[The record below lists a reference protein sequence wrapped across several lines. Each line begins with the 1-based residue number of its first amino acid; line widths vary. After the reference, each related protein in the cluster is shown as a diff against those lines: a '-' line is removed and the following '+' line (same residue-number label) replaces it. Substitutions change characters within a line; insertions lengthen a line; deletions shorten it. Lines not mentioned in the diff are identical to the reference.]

1 MLNRPVIL
9 EAARRLA
16 DTEGL
21 GALTLR
27 RLAHE
32 VNTGQASL
40 YRHITDRDELL
51 GLLVDDFA
59 ESYPLESG
67 RGGIEQRLLRQWK
80 LTRDHLAAHRWVV
93 RVAAEGRVDAFAAE
107 GLGNHN
113 RALLTAAG
121 LSASQAAKAERALWN
136 LTLGDL
142 IDEQHHGSEYV
153 WSLTRLVRG
162 ILG

>member
-80 LTRDHLAAHRWVV
+80 LTRDHIAAHRWVV
-93 RVAAEGRVDAFAAE
+93 RIAAEGRVDAFAAD
-107 GLGNHN
+107 GLGKHN
-113 RALLTAAG
+113 RELLAAAG

-142 IDEQHHGSEYV
+142 IDEQHHGSEYT
-153 WSLTRLVRG
+153 WSLTRLIRG
-162 ILG
+162 IIA